1 MKIGNNDE
9 TFALQS
15 VLQNTACNLE
25 SIADSTLKQ
34 NALII
39 QKAFDSAEIAQ
50 GTIAVTF
57 AACAKHIEE
66 NPNCG
71 YKSIADFGERV
82 FGLKKSQSY
91 SLAVI
96 GSHQRA
102 ITDKKGNVLRYVD
115 DFTTTEKP
123 YGNTALQVI
132 LRYCHKYGEDE
143 VTAFVKERCNSEMS
157 FRELTKK
164 LKMLDK
170 RPILTTNADST
181 ENANA
186 DSAENANAD
195 SAENANANSGE
206 NDKKVKMITLQ
217 MPENIA
223 LAIRL
228 AIPETDSDMLGTL
241 IDLINASFKA
251 KSNSVRLE
259 KAGHWNVT
267 EEGKKHWVSSEI
279 Q

>member
-186 DSAENANAD
+186 DSAENANA
-195 SAENANANSGE
+195 NSGE